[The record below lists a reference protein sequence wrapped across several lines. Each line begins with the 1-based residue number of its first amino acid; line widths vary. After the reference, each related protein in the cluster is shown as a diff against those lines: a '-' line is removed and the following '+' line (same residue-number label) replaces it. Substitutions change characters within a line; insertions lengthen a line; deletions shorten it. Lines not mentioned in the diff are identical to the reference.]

1 MHHNLEYWDDR
12 LAEKVLEWNHY
23 RELDDMYVRLIDST
37 SKKAR
42 ERHEENELHMCGSMI
57 MYFKKDLGLSIKE
70 ATKRAEFF
78 YRQSHLLPVIL

>member
-1 MHHNLEYWDDR
+1 
-12 LAEKVLEWNHY
+12 
-23 RELDDMYVRLIDST
+23 
-37 SKKAR
+37 
-42 ERHEENELHMCGSMI
+42 MI

>member
-37 SKKAR
+37 SKKAL
-42 ERHEENELHMCGSMI
+42 NFICVV
-57 MYFKKDLGLSIKE
+57 
-70 ATKRAEFF
+70 
-78 YRQSHLLPVIL
+78 Q